1 MKMKRI
7 IILIIA
13 LICIA
18 PVYAD
23 VNVTTNID
31 SGGGSVNFWAS
42 SNSGSGLTTYYID
55 GVNYRQ
61 SINAA
66 ANSRGA
72 IVSNVYRTFMDWRRQ
87 PTGGFGWE
95 ETDFNSL
102 DPSFKRLRYVLES
115 WFVPRSE
122 LVQIIN
128 KQQAQIFQLQL
139 EIEAIGK
146 VLGEDKICEARQL
159 VMREQGLPSVTCGNR
174 TVYSNGISLEIKS

>member
-1 MKMKRI
+1 MKRI
-7 IILIIA
+7 IILIMA

-18 PVYAD
+18 S
-23 VNVTTNID
+23 VTASIEVTNNID
-31 SGGGSVNFWAS
+31 SGGGSISFWAN
-42 SNSGSGLTTYYID
+42 SNSGTGSTTYYLD
-55 GVNYRQ
+55 GVNYKQ
-61 SINAA
+61 TISAA

-72 IVSNVYRTFMDWRRQ
+72 IISNVYRTFMDWRRQ

-102 DPSFKRLRYVLES
+102 EPSFKRLRYVLES
-115 WFVPRSE
+115 WFVPRTE

-128 KQQAQIFQLQL
+128 KQQSQIVQLKL

-159 VMREQGLPSVTCGNR
+159 VMQEQGLPSVTCGNR
-174 TVYSNGISLEIKS
+174 TVYSTGISLETKN